1 MRLAAMTLAAALGL
15 ATSAAAELASVAVA
29 PQYGSVHVYVAPE
42 EFDRFVASVLATFGG
57 AASKKA
63 VVTITPTPS
72 STLFQAVQ
80 TPVGPL
86 SVFGF
91 TTAIPVPFGAERT
104 GYLVTDMDAA
114 VVAARAAGASVTV
127 APFADA
133 IGRDA
138 IIQWPGGV
146 NMQLYWHTT
155 PPHAAP
161 LRTIAENRVY
171 LSPDS
176 VGAFVQGFLTF
187 SGGKII
193 SDDTDAPGI
202 EIGSPGKTYRRVRIE
217 SAFGRMAVLVTDGHL
232 SYPYALEIVGYEVA
246 NLADTLA
253 KAEASGVAV
262 LVAPHDSDGRTA
274 AMVQF
279 PGGYIAEIH
288 APSAT

>member
-1 MRLAAMTLAAALGL
+1 MHFAAMTLAAVLCL
-15 ATSAAAELASVAVA
+15 AASAAAAQPSVAVA
-29 PQYGSVHVYVAPE
+29 PQYGSVHVYVAPD

-57 AASKKA
+57 TASKKS
-63 VVTITPTPS
+63 VVTVTPTPS
-72 STLFQAVQ
+72 STFFQAVS

-91 TTAIPVPFGAERT
+91 TTPIPYPFGAERT
-104 GYLVTDMDAA
+104 GYLVADMDAA

-155 PPHAAP
+155 PPHAPP
-161 LRTIAENRVY
+161 LPSVAENRVY

-176 VGAFVQGFLTF
+176 VDGFVRGFLAF
-187 SGGKII
+187 SGGKIV
-193 SDDTDAPGI
+193 SDTANAPGI
-202 EIGSPGKTYRRVRIE
+202 EIGRPGQTYRRIRIE

-232 SYPYALEIVGYEVA
+232 PYPYGHEIVSYEVQ

-253 KAEASGVAV
+253 KAKAADVAV
-262 LVAPHDSDGRTA
+262 LVAPYVSDGRNA
-274 AMVQF
+274 AIVQF
-279 PGGYIAEIH
+279 PGGYIAELH
-288 APSAT
+288 ATGDK